1 MDQELLN
8 SSRYRISAVSV
19 DSRFADNLY
28 KGTADYMI
36 KMPSTYRNIMR
47 IALSSV
53 ELPLVEYTFSEE
65 HGNLNFTVTYN
76 ATTYPLTIP
85 AGNYTPTELCAQI
98 QTALRTI
105 LDSFSEF
112 FTCTYNPNTGR
123 VTIANP
129 DVRAT
134 DPLTAPSYFT
144 EINLVSAN
152 PMIAARRS
160 HWGLGY
166 YLGFKKGTITATYTG
181 ETLQVVS
188 DCVAQTGPSPY
199 YLLQVECPDMIENIT
214 HRVDRNASVPAL
226 AKLILRDGYYAVQ
239 FDDGSNLLR
248 KEYTFLTPVNIAQ
261 LRLRLVDPF
270 GQIVDMCGVDWSATF
285 ELYEVVNSR
294 TYNAIG
300 HIYDR

>member
-53 ELPLVEYTFSEE
+53 ELPLVEYTFSED

-76 ATTYPLTIP
+76 GVEYPLTIP
-85 AGNYTPTELCAQI
+85 AGNYSPSELCAQI

-105 LDSFSEF
+105 PDDFAVS

-129 DVRAT
+129 DYHAI
-134 DPLTAPSYFT
+134 DPSEPPSYFT
-144 EINLVSAN
+144 AINLVSSN
-152 PMIAARRS
+152 SIIAARRT

-166 YLGFKKGTITATYTG
+166 YLGFKKGTLTTTNTG
-181 ETLQVVS
+181 ETLQIVG
-188 DCVAQTGPSPY
+188 DCAAQTGPTPY

-261 LRLRLVDPF
+261 IRLRLVDPF
-270 GQIVDMCGVDWSATF
+270 GQVVDMCGVDWSATF

>member
-8 SSRYRISAVSV
+8 SSRYRISSVSV

-76 ATTYPLTIP
+76 GLVYLLTIP
-85 AGNYTPTELCAQI
+85 SGNYTPAELCAQI

-105 LDSFSEF
+105 PDNFSEL
-112 FTCTYNPNTGR
+112 FTCTYNPNTGK

-129 DVRAT
+129 DVHPI
-134 DPLTAPSYFT
+134 DPIEPPSYFT
-144 EINLVSAN
+144 AINLVSSN
-152 PMIAARRS
+152 SIIAARRS

-166 YLGFKKGTITATYTG
+166 YLGFKKGDITATNTG

-226 AKLILRDGYYAVQ
+226 AKLILRDGYYAIQ
-239 FDDGSNLLR
+239 FDDGGNLLR

-261 LRLRLVDPF
+261 LRLRLIDPF